1 MIIFPRILQAII
13 IAQRLQTSRWRLRY
27 TVLAWPS
34 QLLSHWL
41 IYAASLTKSNPQ
53 SAELESPKRRNGP
66 IDRVPSVCKYT
77 IQSVDETKQ
86 LHSLPHSPVP
96 HLGHITMYSTPHN
109 QYCPCADYAT
119 SQDHIIPL
127 RPIYTRWPKKLG
139 HFWLLTSFKV
149 ALQHKFFL
157 V

>member
-109 QYCPCADYAT
+109 QYCPCADYASHRT
-119 SQDHIIPL
+119 ISFHYAL
-127 RPIYTRWPKKLG
+127 YTQGGPKSWAISDCS
-139 HFWLLTSFKV
+139 HLLKS
-149 ALQHKFFL
+149 HSNINFF
-157 V
+157 